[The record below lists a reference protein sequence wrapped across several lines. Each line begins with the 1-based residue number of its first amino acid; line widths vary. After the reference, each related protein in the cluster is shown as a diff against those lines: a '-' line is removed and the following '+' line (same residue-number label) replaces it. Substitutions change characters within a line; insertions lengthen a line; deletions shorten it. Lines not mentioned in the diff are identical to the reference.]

1 MKKTSINIL
10 SILFLMSMGYA
21 ASTTTNNTQ
30 ELGNALAGGLSMKGI
45 SADDILAG
53 GSRGSNVS
61 KKSAITLKAP
71 EYLSVPE
78 FDKCLGKEAV
88 QDAILWC
95 LPKEK
100 FNNCPQSSWEQ
111 LQNTGMASCTME

>member
-1 MKKTSINIL
+1 MKKPLISLLFTL
-10 SILFLMSMGYA
+10 SLISMGYTA
-21 ASTTTNNTQ
+21 NTTTNNTQ

-61 KKSAITLKAP
+61 KKSAITLKTP

-95 LPKEK
+95 LPKK
-100 FNNCPQSSWEQ
+100 QKANCPTSSWER
-111 LQNTGMASCTME
+111 LQGVGMTSCTTE